1 MAFGTQGKNA
11 KAPTSKA
18 LEGKAAG
25 GGRPGSG
32 GVVIAKAPKTVG
44 GNKKTF

>member
-1 MAFGTQGKNA
+1 MAFGTQGRNA

-18 LEGKAAG
+18 IQGKQNG
-25 GGRPGSG
+25 GGKPGSG
-32 GVVIAKAPKTVG
+32 GVVIAKAPKSVG